1 MLKATK
7 ERLRVLKAK
16 RTRLQ
21 NEVDDVERHGGVHPS
36 GEGVPSED
44 EISRQ
49 VSNIQKAE
57 ISDLTRKIEIIE
69 SKTSADQRDGAG

>member
-1 MLKATK
+1 MLKATL

-16 RTRLQ
+16 RARLQ
-21 NEVDDVERHGGVHPS
+21 TEVDEVERYGGVHPS
-36 GEGVPSED
+36 GEGVPSQD
-44 EISRQ
+44 EISQQ

-57 ISDLTRKIEIIE
+57 ISDLTRQIEIIE